1 MVCQHGAGQPGALA
15 GTSVMLGAFVL
26 GGKPKSQLLPYEFQR
41 SLSCCLWLSG
51 CSGAWGGSSYKKMS
65 CLLHSNSVMFF
76 TGLIAAVMGTQFL
89 GIRRCLFAVVGEEN
103 SKCK

>member
-1 MVCQHGAGQPGALA
+1 
-15 GTSVMLGAFVL
+15 
-26 GGKPKSQLLPYEFQR
+26 
-41 SLSCCLWLSG
+41 
-51 CSGAWGGSSYKKMS
+51 
-65 CLLHSNSVMFF
+65 MFF

>member
-1 MVCQHGAGQPGALA
+1 MSFSSPCLAAYSCQAVVGL
-15 GTSVMLGAFVL
+15 
-26 GGKPKSQLLPYEFQR
+26 E
-41 SLSCCLWLSG
+41 
-51 CSGAWGGSSYKKMS
+51 GGSSYKKMS